1 MPYEVEMYTLPS
13 DAIKITSPQDPHIK
27 YYYIPGGPN
36 EKGRVVWETEAN
48 LGPNA
53 NSDENGFTTFYRLV
67 ENPSKRNSLIEAN
80 RSKLNLTNPKYEGK
94 YDVGETAV
102 RNSKTTLTYPINS
115 NSSDFVLFEF
125 YKYAPPWK
133 SDIGDY
139 DQKKNNQ
146 YIKSKLQ
153 SISLYMP
160 EDISTGFRANWTG
173 KSLSNVA
180 SNALRSAGA
189 ASGTEFGN
197 ALRNGATAIG
207 QFFETAAPL
216 AGAIALQK
224 ATTKL
229 TGDSLTLDDIFGG
242 IGGQVLN
249 PNTELLYNGPDLRN
263 FTLNFRLVP
272 RNIDKEEAT
281 ILDIIKTF
289 KKAMLPAASAS
300 SNAQLDSIR
309 PEGEEKPLAFIGVPD
324 LVKVTFFVQGQ
335 ISTTLP
341 RFKMCSIISTDVNYT
356 PDGSYATYTS
366 GNPVAY
372 DLSISFQ
379 ETKVVYRE
387 NIGNGVN

>member
-1 MPYEVEMYTLPS
+1 MATERKRLPS
-13 DAIKITSPQDPHIK
+13 NAIRIESPQNPNVE

-36 EKGRVVWETEAN
+36 ERGKVFRKSRRETG
-48 LGPNA
+48 GPNPGQTEIVFIEET
-53 NSDENGFTTFYRLV
+53 NK
-67 ENPSKRNSLIEAN
+67 SKADALIEAN
-80 RSKLNLTNPKYEGK
+80 RSKLNLDTREEYKGEYNAGGIPNPTDALRYPTNSE
-94 YDVGETAV
+94 
-102 RNSKTTLTYPINS
+102 
-115 NSSDFVLFEF
+115 SSDFVLFEF

-133 SDIGDY
+133 TNTADY
-139 DQKKNNQ
+139 DQKRNNQ
-146 YIKSKLQ
+146 YVKSENLQ

-173 KSLSNVA
+173 KNLSNVT
-180 SNALRSAGA
+180 SGALRAAGDV
-189 ASGTEFGN
+189 SQGKFGDS
-197 ALRNGATAIG
+197 LKKGGETIS
-207 QFFETAAPL
+207 QFFSETAGPL
-216 AGAIALQK
+216 AGAIILQK

-242 IGGQVLN
+242 VAGQVLN

-272 RNIDKEEAT
+272 RNGNKEEAA

-289 KKAMLPAASAS
+289 KKAMLPTASPN
-300 SNAQLDSIR
+300 SNTQLESITARDST
-309 PEGEEKPLAFIGVPD
+309 PLSFIGVPD
-324 LVKVTFFVQGQ
+324 LVKVSFFVKGK

-341 RFKMCSIISTDVNYT
+341 SFKMCSIISTDVNYT

>member
-1 MPYEVEMYTLPS
+1 MTNDRMYNLPS
-13 DAIKITSPQDPHIK
+13 NATRITSPQDAHVE

-36 EKGRVVWETEAN
+36 EKGKVVWKTKAN

-53 NSDENGFTTFYRLV
+53 NSDDSGFTTFYRV
-67 ENPSKRNSLIEAN
+67 VTNESKRDSLIEAN
-80 RSKLNLTNPKYEGK
+80 RSKLNLNTRPYEGE
-94 YDVGETAV
+94 YNVGKTAV
-102 RNSKTTLTYPINS
+102 RTDETLRYPINS

-133 SDIGDY
+133 TDLGDY

-173 KSLSNVA
+173 KSLSNVS
-180 SNALRSAGA
+180 SNALRNAGA
-189 ASGTEFGN
+189 ATGKGFGA
-197 ALRNGATAIG
+197 ALQSGATAIG

-242 IGGQVLN
+242 IAGQVLN

-272 RNIDKEEAT
+272 RKTEEET
-281 ILDIIKTF
+281 KILNIIKTF
-289 KKAMLPAASAS
+289 KKAMLPSAS
-300 SNAQLDSIR
+300 PNQSDQLDSIR
-309 PEGEEKPLAFIGVPD
+309 PEGDSKPLAFIGVPD
-324 LVKVTFFVQGQ
+324 LVRVSFFVKGE

-341 RFKMCSIISTDVNYT
+341 SFKMCSIISTDVNYT

>member
-1 MPYEVEMYTLPS
+1 MALERNRLS
-13 DAIKITSPQDPHIK
+13 SGAIELVSPQENARGVEYWYDPETGKVFYKHTRSM
-27 YYYIPGGPN
+27 GGPN
-36 EKGRVVWETEAN
+36 TGGDQIVFIEETN
-48 LGPNA
+48 K
-53 NSDENGFTTFYRLV
+53 
-67 ENPSKRNSLIEAN
+67 SKADALINAN
-80 RSKLNLTNPKYEGK
+80 RSKLDLDTREEYEGG
-94 YDVGETAV
+94 YEVGKIAARNDETL
-102 RNSKTTLTYPINS
+102 RYPSNSKN
-115 NSSDFVLFEF
+115 SDFVLFEF

-133 SDIGDY
+133 TNTADY

-146 YIKSKLQ
+146 YIKSENLK

-173 KSLSNVA
+173 KSLSNI
-180 SNALRSAGA
+180 SSGALRAAGA
-189 ASGTEFGN
+189 GTEGKFGD
-197 ALRNGATAIG
+197 ALKEGGETIS
-207 QFFETAAPL
+207 QFFNQTAGPL
-216 AGAIALQK
+216 AGAIILQK

-242 IGGQVLN
+242 IAGQVLN

-272 RNIDKEEAT
+272 RNGDKEEAA

-289 KKAMLPAASAS
+289 KKAMLPTARPN
-300 SNAQLDSIR
+300 SNARLDSIV
-309 PEGEEKPLAFIGVPD
+309 EGNSSPLSFIGVPD
-324 LVKVTFFVQGQ
+324 LVKVTFFVKGQ
-335 ISTTLP
+335 ISKTLP
-341 RFKMCSIISTDVNYT
+341 SFKMCSIISTDVNYT

>member
-1 MPYEVEMYTLPS
+1 MAIELTQLPS
-13 DAIKITSPQDPHIK
+13 GAIELVSPQQNARGVK
-27 YYYIPGGPN
+27 YWYNPETKKVFRESRRSTGGVNPGQT
-36 EKGRVVWETEAN
+36 ELVFIEETN
-48 LGPNA
+48 
-53 NSDENGFTTFYRLV
+53 
-67 ENPSKRNSLIEAN
+67 KSLIDSLVNAN
-80 RSKLNLTNPKYEGK
+80 RSSLNLDDREKNYEGK
-94 YDVGETAV
+94 YEVGKTSV
-102 RNSKTTLTYPINS
+102 RDSTTLTYPYNS
-115 NSSDFVLFEF
+115 EHSDFVLFEF

-133 SDIGDY
+133 TNTADY
-139 DQKKNNQ
+139 DQKKNSQ
-146 YIKSKLQ
+146 YTKSSLG

-173 KSLSNVA
+173 KSLSNITA
-180 SNALRSAGA
+180 GALRAAGA
-189 ASGTEFGN
+189 GSQGKFGD
-197 ALRNGATAIG
+197 ALKGGGETIS
-207 QFFETAAPL
+207 QFFDQQAGPL
-216 AGAIALQK
+216 AGAIILQK

-242 IGGQVLN
+242 TAGQVLN

-272 RNIDKEEAT
+272 RNGDKEEGV

-289 KKAMLPAASAS
+289 KKAMLPSFS
-300 SNAQLDSIR
+300 PGSNARLESIVERDS
-309 PEGEEKPLAFIGVPD
+309 KPLSFIGVPD
-324 LVKVTFFVQGQ
+324 LVKVTFFVKGK
-335 ISTTLP
+335 ISETLP

-372 DLSISFQ
+372 DLSISIQ